1 MQKTKKN
8 VIIGYLVMA
17 ISIGLLLLNYLSTK
31 KDKVFND
38 INLEYYSLTNPVLEV
53 KKEDIKEEEVIPEKE
68 QEELN
73 YSNYFIGSL
82 EIPKI
87 GLNRGFVDINSLD
100 NDVSKNISII
110 KSSDMPDV
118 ELGNFILAAHSGN
131 SYISFFKDLYLINN
145 GDSIY
150 INYKGK
156 KYTYQITN
164 IYLQEKTGKIGIY
177 RDQSKTTV
185 TLVTCT
191 KDDEQ
196 HQTIYIADLV
206 SIN

>member
-1 MQKTKKN
+1 
-8 VIIGYLVMA
+8 MA

-38 INLEYYSLTNPVLEV
+38 INLEYYSLTNPVLEI

>member
-38 INLEYYSLTNPVLEV
+38 INLEYYSLTNPVLEI